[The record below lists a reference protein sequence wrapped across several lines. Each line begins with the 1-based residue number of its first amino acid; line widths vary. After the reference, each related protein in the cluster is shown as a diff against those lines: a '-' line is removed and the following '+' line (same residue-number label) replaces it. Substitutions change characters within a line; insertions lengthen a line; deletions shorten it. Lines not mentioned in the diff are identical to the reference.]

1 MTGSFYA
8 AGALNNF
15 DDVEDAASR
24 LEASLGRMATGPR
37 RTNVLGAC
45 EGTNSYLVS

>member
-24 LEASLGRMATGPR
+24 LEASLGRMATGPWR
-37 RTNVLGAC
+37 SNVLGAC